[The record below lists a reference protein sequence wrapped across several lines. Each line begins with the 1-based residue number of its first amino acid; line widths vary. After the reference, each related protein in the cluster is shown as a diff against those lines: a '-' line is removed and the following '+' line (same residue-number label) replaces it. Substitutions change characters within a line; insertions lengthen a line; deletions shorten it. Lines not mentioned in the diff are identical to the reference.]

1 MNDTALAD
9 SDSGFVLQH
18 RDLHE
23 GQVLVKA
30 VDTSSSNSAN
40 ASDPTFIGLKAT
52 IVDFGLSRV
61 DHPESEE
68 PYFTPI
74 PEDVFEGVGDQW
86 DVYRGVRD
94 LVDASAQG
102 DWAAHLPR
110 TNLMWLRHLTRVLLY
125 STPSLKKPR
134 ARPVS
139 KTGVSKMSAATV
151 TAETSENQ
159 SYYTLLTDL
168 EQTLLEML
176 SKADMSA
183 KPRTRQKKLP
193 GSKSLS
199 TGSAT
204 MADFVTLARTRGWVS

>member
-1 MNDTALAD
+1 VVAEAN
-9 SDSGFVLQH
+9 SGFVLQH

-30 VDTSSSNSAN
+30 VDILSADSAD

-61 DHPESEE
+61 DHPESDE

-110 TNLMWLRHLTRVLLY
+110 TNLMWLRHLARVLLY
-125 STPSLKKPR
+125 STRSLKKPR

-139 KTGVSKMSAATV
+139 KPGARKISGATTAAEV
-151 TAETSENQ
+151 SENQ
-159 SYYTLLTDL
+159 TYHTLLMDL
-168 EQTLLEML
+168 EGTLLEML
-176 SKADMSA
+176 SKEDVSA

-193 GSKSLS
+193 VSKSLS
-199 TGSAT
+199 AGSAT
-204 MADFVTLARTRGWVS
+204 MADFVTLARTRGWIL